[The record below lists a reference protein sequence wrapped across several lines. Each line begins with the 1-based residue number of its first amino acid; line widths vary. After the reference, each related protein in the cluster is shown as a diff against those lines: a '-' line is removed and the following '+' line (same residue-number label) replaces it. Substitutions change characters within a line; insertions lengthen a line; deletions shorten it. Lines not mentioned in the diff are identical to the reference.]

1 MPFCGRRDALRGRL
15 LRLFLVQPV
24 PQPILGAGG
33 QILGRTPLEH
43 TANGILSIVVG
54 GHPL

>member
-15 LRLFLVQPV
+15 LRMFLIQRL
-24 PQPILGAGG
+24 PQPILGGGG

-54 GHPL
+54 GHRL